1 METRDRMDLD
11 LNPDLFIRELQ
22 PSSTPKGAFL
32 LLHGMESNSTWFV
45 DLATRLVAEGY
56 AAIAYDRIGWGKSP
70 GKRGHLPSYRD
81 FYENASALASKYQAK
96 YASLHLAGMSWG
108 GMAALYLALR
118 RPWLFASVSLIAPG
132 IAGKRDL
139 TRKGKLDAFLAI
151 IRKYPETPV
160 TPAFDVEH
168 FTANPKWRDF
178 IAHDEDRVKRVTASF
193 CLETLK
199 MRRFI
204 KENAGR
210 RQLPPTLCLL
220 AGRDQIVDNSL
231 TEPIVRRAGAVVEK
245 FPEAEHSLIFEQ
257 PEQTAA
263 ALVMNAS
270 HSRQALPPAG
280 RVWVVG
286 AGAVGG
292 TVASLL
298 SFAGVATGV
307 LVKKK
312 YLEQIRQNGLS
323 VVSGFG
329 KRTALAG
336 IVFSD
341 RPEEL
346 PADPNMVL
354 TAVKS
359 YDTVAA
365 LSGLA
370 GKIPPECV
378 LASLQNGVGNED
390 RISAIFPGHIVVS
403 GSICASLELTAPGR
417 VLLASDQGG
426 LAGARHQ
433 GDPEV
438 AKAVFLGFMSLTG
451 MECRWVEGGK
461 ASPRLKWSKLMLNIG
476 FNVLNSL
483 TGKTSAQLLAD
494 PFYGKLALD
503 ALREGFKVM
512 KCLHLEPVDLPGYP
526 VSKLRRVVS
535 LPGSLPLRLLAWQA
549 ARSVEV
555 AFSMR
560 QDLLNRRAQTELQE
574 LNGKIVEVGRRF
586 GVKVPA
592 NEKLVEMAGQT
603 MENKA

>member
-1 METRDRMDLD
+1 MEHDLTP
-11 LNPDLFIRELQ
+11 NLFIRELQ

-32 LLHGMESNSTWFV
+32 LLHGMESNSTWYV

-70 GKRGHLPSYRD
+70 GKRGHLTSYRD
-81 FYENASALASKYQAK
+81 FYENASAMASKFLAK
-96 YASLHLAGMSWG
+96 YGSLHLAGMSWG

-118 RPWLFASVSLIAPG
+118 RPWLFSSVSLIAPG
-132 IAGKRDL
+132 IVGKRDL
-139 TRKGKLDAFLAI
+139 TGKGKLDAFLAI
-151 IRKYPETPV
+151 VRKYPETPI

-178 IAHDEDRVKRVTASF
+178 IAHDEYRVKRVTASF
-193 CLETLK
+193 CFETLK

-210 RQLPPTLCLL
+210 RLLPPTLCLL
-220 AGRDQIVDNSL
+220 AGRDQIVDNPL
-231 TEPIVRRAGAVVEK
+231 TEQIARKAGAVVET
-245 FPEAEHSLIFEQ
+245 FPDAEHSLIFEK

-263 ALVMNAS
+263 ALV
-270 HSRQALPPAG
+270 RQATHARRELPPAG

-292 TVASLL
+292 TVASFL
-298 SFAGVATGV
+298 SFAGVSTGV
-307 LVKKK
+307 LVKRS
-312 YLEQIRQNGLS
+312 YLQQIRQNGLS
-323 VVSGFG
+323 VVSGLA
-329 KRTALAG
+329 KRTALDG
-336 IVFSD
+336 IAFSD
-341 RPEEL
+341 RPEDL
-346 PADPNMVL
+346 PADPNLLLV
-354 TAVKS
+354 AVKS
-359 YDTVAA
+359 FDTVPA
-365 LSGLA
+365 LATLA
-370 GKIPPECV
+370 GKIPPGCI

-390 RISAIFPGHIVVS
+390 KIGSIFPGNIVVS
-403 GSICASLELTAPGR
+403 GSICAGLELTSPGNIR
-417 VLLASDQGG
+417 LASDQGG

-433 GDPEV
+433 GDPDI
-438 AKAVFLGFMSLTG
+438 AKAVFQGLMSLTG

-512 KCLHLEPVDLPGYP
+512 RRLHLDPVDLPGYP
-526 VSKLRRVVS
+526 VSKLRWVVS
-535 LPGSLPLRLLAWQA
+535 LPGNLPLKLLAWQA
-549 ARSVEV
+549 GRNEEV

-560 QDLLNRRAQTELQE
+560 QDLLNRRAHTELQE
-574 LNGKIVEVGRRF
+574 LNGKIVEVGQRF

-592 NEKLVEMAGQT
+592 NEKLVEMAGQAT
-603 MENKA
+603 EHKE